1 MDQQTLLV
9 IMAVFVAVSAIAL
22 SIQAGL
28 LFGIYKS
35 SRSMERNAQRLLP
48 KIEAL
53 VETSKIAIDDGRRQ
67 VAEISIRTTDILD
80 LTKTQLAR
88 VDELMED
95 VTDRARIQMDRAE
108 LVLDD
113 TMSRAQE
120 TVALVHGGIM
130 KPLRQIQGIAAG
142 LQAAL
147 NFLLRGRNGAN
158 PGAVHVD
165 EEMFI

>member
-1 MDQQTLLV
+1 MDQQALLI
-9 IMAVFVAVSAIAL
+9 IMAVFVGVAAIAL
-22 SIQAGL
+22 VIQAGL

-35 SRSMERNAQRLLP
+35 SKAMEQNANRLLP

-53 VETSKIAIDDGRRQ
+53 VDTSKIAIDEGRKQ
-67 VAEISIRTTDILD
+67 VAEISSRTTAILD

-88 VDELMED
+88 VDDLLAD
-95 VTDRARIQMDRAE
+95 VSDRARVQLDRAE

-113 TMSRAQE
+113 TMNRAQE

-147 NFLLRGRNGAN
+147 NFLLRGRNGTN
-158 PGAVHVD
+158 PASVHVD

>member
-9 IMAVFVAVSAIAL
+9 IMAVFVAVAAIAL

-35 SRSMERNAQRLLP
+35 SRAMEQNAQRLLP

-53 VETSKIAIDDGRRQ
+53 VETSKIAIDDGRKQ
-67 VAEISIRTTDILD
+67 VAEISSRTTAILD

-147 NFLLRGRNGAN
+147 NFLLRGRHAN
-158 PGAVHVD
+158 PTGVHVD